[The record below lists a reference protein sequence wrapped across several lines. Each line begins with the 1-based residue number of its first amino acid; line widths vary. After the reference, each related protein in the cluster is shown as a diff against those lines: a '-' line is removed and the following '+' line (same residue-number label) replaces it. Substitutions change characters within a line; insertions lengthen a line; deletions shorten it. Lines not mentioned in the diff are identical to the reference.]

1 MEKKYGKDKFLLVL
15 GGFLITIT
23 LAVPIGYQLWI
34 GIYEG
39 NPYKETEEMKRS
51 ARYGSKMHFGTLSIK
66 NDFSLSTRY
75 TLIQKQ
81 LFRTDIH

>member
-39 NPYKETEEMKRS
+39 NPYKETEEMKTVHYAS
-51 ARYGSKMHFGTLSIK
+51 ALGCELGFAFTFKMS
-66 NDFSLSTRY
+66 SLKV
-75 TLIQKQ
+75 I
-81 LFRTDIH
+81 